1 MVVALG
7 IPQASAKMK
16 WIIAG
21 SLLFV
26 LFNPTARSNENF
38 SVSAVANV
46 SMFCVNLP
54 VHEANLTFCEILT
67 KWEPRINKI
76 GGIFA
81 CVIPTLIS
89 WTFTVLVIAKLRKKI
104 KETMNASNESNESTS
119 SVCIGYLLFYGKLI
133 WDAVDT
139 TLDSYLFYQLEFG
152 QAIDEN
158 IFRNIHVNNSI
169 LAFAIIGSIKV
180 LFFLLFGIHCNERN
194 QDCLDLSKLDQ
205 LWYAFLLEDG
215 PELILEYFYVEKY
228 VSLKPP
234 WYLLVRDMILAFVS
248 LYIVYRVLKWFLSER
263 EDNSAHNGR
272 EDNSAHNGTGHPS
285 IAFKIPRLFTL
296 FTSQIGV
303 LMFLRVGGA
312 GYQYVSRHL
321 KRDCFNVHDGML
333 LQNPF
338 SGGCLNEVEYII
350 ITLSCILLIPSVFI
364 GFAGFYF
371 TFVHAISII
380 YP

>member
-7 IPQASAKMK
+7 IARASVKMK

-26 LFNPTARSNENF
+26 FFNPIARSNENF
-38 SVSAVANV
+38 SVSAIANV
-46 SMFCVNLP
+46 SMFCVNLS
-54 VHEANLTFCEILT
+54 VHEANLTFCEIST

-89 WTFTVLVIAKLRKKI
+89 WTFTVLVIVKLRKTI
-104 KETMNASNESNESTS
+104 KDTFDKRSTS
-119 SVCIGYLLFYGKLI
+119 SVIGYLLFYGKLI

-158 IFRNIHVNNSI
+158 IFRNIHVNNAI
-169 LAFAIIGSIKV
+169 LAFSIIGSIKV
-180 LFFLLFGIHCNERN
+180 LFFLLFGTHTDERN
-194 QDCLDLSKLDQ
+194 QACLDLSKLDQ

-228 VSLKPP
+228 ISLKPP

-248 LYIVYRVLKWFLSER
+248 LYIVYRVLKWLLSEK
-263 EDNSAHNGR
+263 EDYGARNG
-272 EDNSAHNGTGHPS
+272 NAHPS

-312 GYQYVSRHL
+312 GYQYVTRHL
-321 KRDCFNVHDGML
+321 KRDCFNIHNGML

-338 SGGCLNEVEYII
+338 SGGCLDEVDYII
-350 ITLSCILLIPSVFI
+350 ITLSCILLFPSIFI

-371 TFVHAISII
+371 TFVHAISKK
-380 YP
+380 